1 MHCYHTCKNMH
12 EFCTSPPFPH
22 SSTPPSHNCKTI
34 QSLYHNDG
42 MLASF
47 SREVSLPI
55 YFAFPSILISFN
67 LVLVPCYHAAYPQL
81 SSLEIILS
89 LGPPMQQSS
98 TARWSHSPLVKAT
111 QLSHQYPTFAPAW
124 EFTPAAKQC
133 HWSFW
138 VVNKPPIRCQEHS
151 TCTFTYG
158 SSLACYPCGQATHL
172 THTLQCWW

>member
-12 EFCTSPPFPH
+12 EFCTSPRLPH

-47 SREVSLPI
+47 SRVVSLPM

-98 TARWSHSPLVKAT
+98 TAGWCHTYPPHQSRPLNSPTNTPPLLQYENSPLQQNSAT
-111 QLSHQYPTFAPAW
+111 G
-124 EFTPAAKQC
+124 
-133 HWSFW
+133 
-138 VVNKPPIRCQEHS
+138 PP
-151 TCTFTYG
+151 G
-158 SSLACYPCGQATHL
+158 
-172 THTLQCWW
+172 W